1 MMSRT
6 AGQKDETVCL
16 VLSPSIQETY
26 VDMDHS
32 ESIRL
37 MAAEKYLL
45 GELAPD
51 LREQFEEHFFD
62 CQECALE
69 VRAGAAFVEHSKV
82 LLAGPVAVPS
92 ARAAVPDS
100 AKPGWFAWL
109 RPAFAVPVLAALLL
123 VIGYQNLVTYPRLKG
138 TVAMIDAPRILAS
151 ASLINANT
159 RGANQTVVS
168 ARQGEPFLLFVDIP
182 VEAKFSSYVAELDGP
197 AGKSEW
203 SLTIPAETAKDTVS
217 IRVPADHRGAGVYT
231 LVVRGVDSS
240 GGKGTEVGR
249 YPFALQIRN

>member
-1 MMSRT
+1 
-6 AGQKDETVCL
+6 
-16 VLSPSIQETY
+16 
-26 VDMDHS
+26 MDHS

-45 GELAPD
+45 DELTPE

-82 LLAGPVAVPS
+82 LLSGPVAVP
-92 ARAAVPDS
+92 ARALVPVP

-109 RPAFAVPVLAALLL
+109 RPAFALPVLATLLV

-138 TVAMIDAPRILAS
+138 EVAVVDAPRLLAS

-159 RGANQTVVS
+159 RGGNKPVVS
-168 ARQGEPFLLFVDIP
+168 AGEGEPFLLFVDIP
-182 VEAKFSSYVAELDGP
+182 AEARFSSYVAELDGP
-197 AGKSEW
+197 TGTSEW
-203 SLTIPAETAKDTVS
+203 SLTIPAETVKEMVS
-217 IRVPADHRGAGVYT
+217 IRVPADHHGAGMYT
-231 LVVRGVDSS
+231 LVVRGVDPS
-240 GGKGTEVGR
+240 GGKGSEVGR
-249 YPFALQIRN
+249 YPFELQIRK